1 MPISHSPCRRRS
13 IGPLPSCCIRAGM
26 EAEVRRTHLPGDL
39 YVTFMA
45 TIFPLVRFIR
55 RVGRHS
61 LALPPA
67 VPLRRSV
74 RLYVSKLG
82 SPSVRPSVLFR
93 ANTHPP
99 WPSSSRP
106 SGRRDVQRRT
116 CGRPLAGGR
125 TDGRGGSRTWTGA
138 GDTTFF
144 G

>member
-1 MPISHSPCRRRS
+1 
-13 IGPLPSCCIRAGM
+13 M

-82 SPSVRPSVLFR
+82 SPSVRPS
-93 ANTHPP
+93 
-99 WPSSSRP
+99 SSERIHILL
-106 SGRRDVQRRT
+106 GRRQA
-116 CGRPLAGGR
+116 GRAAD
-125 TDGRGGSRTWTGA
+125 TMCRGGHADDRWRAAGRTGA
-138 GDTTFF
+138 GAAGHGQEQEIRHSLDES
-144 G
+144 